1 MSSDNKVINN
11 LQYEKYD
18 NIALFVAF
26 LCGLILGL
34 VINYYESMKKKVIKI
49 KEVCETF
56 DLKYK
61 TDCKMVFCVRT
72 DIKMTKGKICSQC
85 CHACLSVYEKILKR
99 NNKIKD
105 ELQQKNSL
113 TYFDVWKKTGQKKIV
128 LKISSLEE
136 MFEIESKAQKENLI
150 TSIIVD
156 AGRTQI
162 EPNTET
168 VIAIEPVP
176 DEIVNKITGDLK
188 LL

>member
-34 VINYYESMKKKVIKI
+34 VINYYKSMKKKVIKI

-113 TYFDVWKKTGQKKIV
+113 TYFD
-128 LKISSLEE
+128 SLEE